1 MELPGDYAEF
11 ERFNIELTTYRSEL
25 GAILRS
31 QGIDGLGRA
40 PMRTQTVLRHAPLE
54 RAKILKCTGCRRI

>member
-11 ERFNIELTTYRSEL
+11 ERFNIELPTYRSEF

-31 QGIDGLGRA
+31 QGIDGLIGVLNAKADSLAARA
-40 PMRTQTVLRHAPLE
+40 S
-54 RAKILKCTGCRRI
+54 